1 MLAQRALAAANGN
14 DELVAIGRGEALQV
28 ARKML
33 RGFSGAP
40 DPRQHA
46 YRLYSELVH
55 AEGWSAGEEAAIVAL
70 GAWLNERPSQ
80 DLLKPRCAALLAKLG

>member
-1 MLAQRALAAANGN
+1 M
-14 DELVAIGRGEALQV
+14 VAVRRGEALQV
-28 ARKML
+28 VRKML

-46 YRLYSELVH
+46 HRLYSELVH

-70 GAWLNERPSQ
+70 GAWLTERPNH

>member
-1 MLAQRALAAANGN
+1 LAAGNGN
-14 DELVAIGRGEALQV
+14 DELVAISRGEALQV

-33 RGFSGAP
+33 RAFSGAP

-46 YRLYSELVH
+46 HRLYSELAR

-70 GAWLNERPSQ
+70 GDWLNKRPNE
-80 DLLKPRCAALLAKLG
+80 DLLKPRCAAILAKL

>member
-1 MLAQRALAAANGN
+1 LAAPNGS
-14 DELVAIGRGEALQV
+14 DELVSIRRVEALQV

-33 RGFSGAP
+33 RGFSAAP

-46 YRLYSELVH
+46 HRLYSELVH

-70 GAWLNERPSQ
+70 GAWLSERPNQ
-80 DLLKPRCAALLAKLG
+80 ELLKPHCAALLAKLG